1 MTAREPLRRRLLPP
15 VHVRMGPGRRAESV
29 GTGARTIAT
38 GFALILGAGWLL
50 LALPFAT
57 TSGASAGPLDA
68 LFTAV
73 SAVCVT
79 GLVVVDTPSH
89 WSWFGEAVILLLIQ
103 VGGLGYMLGTTVVLW
118 ALGRRLGLRDR
129 HLLRLY
135 YGAPSLHETMSFAK
149 SLAVFALL
157 FECAGAMLLFL
168 LFWSTGEPPGRSLW
182 WGVFHSVSAFNNAGF
197 SITGRDMIPY
207 AGNPAV
213 LAVLA
218 SLVVAGSVGF
228 LPIVTL
234 VHRGAFSRLPLDHKL
249 IFATSAALLA
259 AGGLVFTAVE
269 WTNPHTLGDLAPAD
283 RPVVGLFYSA
293 SARTAGFNAVEFDET
308 RDETKITVVGLMFI
322 GGAAGSTSGGVKV
335 GAFAL
340 LFAMMLSTLRGE
352 EHTTVLGRRV
362 PSAIVRQA
370 TTLALY
376 LVALVFAFTLALA
389 ALSDAP
395 ILDVLVEVVSAIAT
409 TGYSSAATATFDTPG
424 RILLIAAM
432 LAGRFSPLMLV
443 LSMNAPRH
451 RVPYRYAEDSVRL
464 G

>member
-1 MTAREPLRRRLLPP
+1 MPP
-15 VHVRMGPGRRAESV
+15 VHVRMGPGRRAQSA
-29 GTGARTIAT
+29 GNGARAIAT
-38 GFALILGAGWLL
+38 GFALIVGAGWLL

-57 TSGASAGPLDA
+57 ARGEATGPLDA
-68 LFTAV
+68 LFTAI

-89 WSWFGEAVILLLIQ
+89 WSWFGEAVILVLVQ
-103 VGGLGYMLGTTVVLW
+103 VGGLGYMLGTTVILW

-135 YGAPSLHETMSFAK
+135 YGAPSLGETVSFAK

-157 FECAGAMLLFL
+157 FECVGAFL
-168 LFWSTGEPPGRSLW
+168 LFVLFWATGEPFGRSLW

-197 SITGRDMIPY
+197 SITGNDMIPY
-207 AGNPAV
+207 SDDPAV
-213 LAVLA
+213 LLVL
-218 SLVVAGSVGF
+218 SVLVVAGSIGF
-228 LPIVTL
+228 LPVVTL
-234 VHRGAFSRLPLDHKL
+234 VNRGSYTRLPLDHKL
-249 IFATSAALLA
+249 IFATSGILL
-259 AGGLVFTAVE
+259 LVGAFAFTASE
-269 WTNPHTLGDLAPAD
+269 WTNDATLGDVAPAE

-293 SARTAGFNAVEFDET
+293 SARTAGFNAVDFAET

-335 GAFAL
+335 GAFAV
-340 LFAMMLSTLRGE
+340 LFAMMLSTLRGQDQ
-352 EHTTVLGRRV
+352 TTALGRRV
-362 PSAIVRQA
+362 PVAIVRQA

-376 LVALVFAFTLALA
+376 LVAVAFAFTLGLA

-409 TGYSSAATATFDTPG
+409 AGYSSAMTATFGTPA
-424 RILLIAAM
+424 RILLMAAM
-432 LAGRFSPLMLV
+432 LVGRFSPLMLV
-443 LSMNAPRH
+443 LYMTAPRH
-451 RVPYRYAEDSVRL
+451 RVPYRLAEDSVRL